1 MKNTDTA
8 KPIRAK
14 RFVGEMGKETFLS
27 KITELIN
34 RIDILCKDV
43 RFSEAFNEWR
53 GEVNSLLCFAFGDE
67 SAQVVDFANVHYW
80 SGFAFSGQP
89 DSDFDDQFRSGLQSA
104 RAVLLTIQK
113 EVATYFPDD
122 CNNSNKSAGS
132 AADEIRKGGRDV
144 FIVHGHDE
152 ILRLEVEKIVRGLGL
167 NPIVLKNQANE
178 GMTLIQKFEKN
189 SDNVCF
195 VIVLLTADDESTTKK
210 DGRKELHARQN
221 VVFEMGYFFH
231 VFRCADG
238 AHRGL
243 FAILE
248 NGVTKPGDVDGLVY
262 QAYSKGDRSWV
273 PSLIKELDAVGV
285 DFDRTKIPSVL

>member
-1 MKNTDTA
+1 MKKANNL

-14 RFVGEMGKETFLS
+14 RFAGTMTKQAFLN
-27 KITELIN
+27 KIIELID
-34 RIDILCKDV
+34 RVDVLLQDV
-43 RFSEAFNEWR
+43 RFSEPFEEWR
-53 GEVNSLLCFAFGDE
+53 GEVNSLLCFAFGDD
-67 SAQVVDFANVHYW
+67 SAQVSDFANVRYW
-80 SGFAFSGQP
+80 SGFAISGQP
-89 DSDFDDQFRSGLQSA
+89 DYIYDNEFRDGLKSA
-104 RAVLLTIQK
+104 KAVLTTIQK
-113 EVATYFPDD
+113 EVAAYFPPDQD
-122 CNNSNKSAGS
+122 AQ
-132 AADEIRKGGRDV
+132 DEDIDNGGKTKNRGKDV

-152 ILRLEVEKIVRGLGL
+152 VLRLEVEKVVRGLGL
-167 NPIVLKNQANE
+167 NAIVLKDQANE

-248 NGVTKPGDVDGLVY
+248 NGVTKPGDIDGLVY
-262 QAYSKGDRSWV
+262 QAYSKGNRSWIL
-273 PSLIKELDAVGV
+273 SLIKELDAAGV
-285 DFDRTKIPSVL
+285 DFDRAKIPSIL